1 MNFTLGSQAHR
12 RIKRV
17 LNPGSI
23 HLITLSCRFLITRK
37 EPSDYKRHTEPK
49 LDLSSRVTSSVTCQC
64 MTHAPNIYGKEYFI
78 TSMRFRFL
86 WLSRTMTVRTPETRT
101 WFNICGVVWKLW
113 WYLSHHNPLVGVEF
127 GGDLSSF
134 WAQVRRKVCS
144 QGDLHWKAI
153 DRPTYVTL
161 PQAGVKRIGTLI
173 LHKTLSHQVF
183 TSRFYCGLDSKV
195 GGIEVE
201 KFNLM
206 QSMYRVVFNCPHLFS
221 TAKKIGQREALQDEE
236 LHWIAVLP
244 SWLEAVFL
252 LGTEIRVGPVK
263 QHPVF

>member
-153 DRPTYVTL
+153 DRPTYVTP
-161 PQAGVKRIGTLI
+161 PQAWRIGTLI
-173 LHKTLSHQVF
+173 LPKLSL
-183 TSRFYCGLDSKV
+183 TRFSLPASTVD
-195 GGIEVE
+195 
-201 KFNLM
+201 L
-206 QSMYRVVFNCPHLFS
+206 
-221 TAKKIGQREALQDEE
+221 TAKLAAL
-236 LHWIAVLP
+236 
-244 SWLEAVFL
+244 
-252 LGTEIRVGPVK
+252 K
-263 QHPVF
+263 